1 MRSTLVE
8 RMHAPSALSVLVPAP
23 SAAGTA
29 PASSYW
35 SSATGTSIAIL
46 LLVYARTVKSVMCL
60 PAFADAGRFGDRFP
74 SEALVPFLFIWL
86 FDKREERQAQS
97 HSE

>member
-1 MRSTLVE
+1 M
-8 RMHAPSALSVLVPAP
+8 PPIALSVLVPAP